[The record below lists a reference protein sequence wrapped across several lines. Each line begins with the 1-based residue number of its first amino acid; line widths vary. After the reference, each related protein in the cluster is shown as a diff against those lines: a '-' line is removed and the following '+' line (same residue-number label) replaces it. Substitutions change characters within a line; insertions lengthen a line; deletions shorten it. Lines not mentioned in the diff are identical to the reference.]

1 MPYEAN
7 GIFALARRFGVLK
20 AVIFDFDGVIVDSEK
35 AHLAMFKKVLAEEG
49 IQLTDEQY
57 YEKYLAMDDRGCFLA
72 VLTDNQEVLTNRQE
86 LIERQ
91 NFLQEVSTN
100 QQGLDEAYIQ
110 SLVSRKSKYYNQF
123 ARDNLPLLPGV
134 ADFISSAHAHG
145 LALAVA
151 SGALRNEI
159 EFILDKYN
167 LRRYFHA
174 VISAEDCTKGKPDP
188 EPFLTALERLRAL
201 RPELQASNCL
211 AIEDSFHGIRAAKAA
226 GMKCLAVTTSY
237 PAERLAEA
245 DRVVPSLE
253 AVTIEELNSLF

>member
-1 MPYEAN
+1 M
-7 GIFALARRFGVLK
+7 K

-72 VLTDNQEVLTNRQE
+72 VLTDNQEVLTNQQG

-100 QQGLDEAYIQ
+100 QQGLTEPQNFLGRTPDEAYIQ
-110 SLVSRKSKYYNQF
+110 SLVSRKSRYYNQF
-123 ARDNLPLLPGV
+123 VRDNLPLLPGV

-145 LALAVA
+145 LALSVA

-159 EFILDKYN
+159 EFVLEKYN

-174 VISAEDCTKGKPDP
+174 VISAEDCSKGKPDP
-188 EPFLTALERLRAL
+188 EPFLAALERLRAL

>member
-1 MPYEAN
+1 M
-7 GIFALARRFGVLK
+7 K

-72 VLTDNQEVLTNRQE
+72 VLTDNQEVLTNQQG

-91 NFLQEVSTN
+91 NFLQEVLTN
-100 QQGLDEAYIQ
+100 QQELTEPQNFLGRTPDEAYIQ
-110 SLVSRKSKYYNQF
+110 SLVSRKSMYYNQF

-145 LALAVA
+145 LALSVA

-159 EFILDKYN
+159 EFILEKYN

-188 EPFLTALERLRAL
+188 EPFLKALERLREL

-211 AIEDSFHGIRAAKAA
+211 AIEDSFHGIRAAKTA